1 MTDWLTSTPFF
12 GIFLTLI
19 SYFLGMRLYSRVRI
33 QLFNPFILSF
43 TSILMILF
51 LLDIPL
57 SDYMAGGQYIKMILP
72 VTILLLALPLYRQL
86 PLLLEHKLAII
97 LGILAGVVTSGT
109 TVFLLC
115 LLLDVDK
122 QLLLS
127 LIPKSITTP
136 LGIILSDT
144 LGGFVSVTVISIVIT
159 GILGVLFHS
168 PVFRLLKITH
178 PVAQGIAMGTSS
190 HAIGTSKAMEL
201 GEVQGAMSGLA
212 IILAGI
218 ITVVSAPLFLLFY
231 GFL

>member
-1 MTDWLTSTPFF
+1 MTDWLTSTPLF
-12 GIFLTLI
+12 GILLTLGC
-19 SYFLGMRLYSRVRI
+19 YFLAMRLYKRVTI
-33 QLFNPFILSF
+33 QLLNPFIVSF
-43 TSILMILF
+43 AAILIILF

-57 SDYMAGGQYIKMILP
+57 SRYMAGGKYIKMLLP

-97 LGILAGVVTSGT
+97 LGILAGVLTSGVS
-109 TVFLLC
+109 VFLLC
-115 LLLDVDK
+115 ILLDVDK

-136 LGIILSDT
+136 LGIILSET

-159 GILGVLFHS
+159 GILGVLFHG
-168 PVFRLLKITH
+168 PVFRFLRITH
-178 PVAQGIAMGTSS
+178 PVAQGIAIGTAS

-218 ITVVSAPLFLLFY
+218 ITVFSAPLFLLLY
-231 GFL
+231 SLL